1 MAKLPQQ
8 LAKRVIVYID
18 HLGGEELRGRYHE
31 KEPISQSELVPDT
44 EAVEWEPGAVQ
55 LLECV
60 AIFHTI

>member
-8 LAKRVIVYID
+8 LAKIVIVHLD
-18 HLGGEELRGRYHE
+18 HPGREELRGRYHE
-31 KEPISQSELVPDT
+31 KEPISQSELVADT

-60 AIFHTI
+60 AILHTI